1 MLNDAISKLEE
12 ALVIN
17 PAKAD
22 SLWYIGNAN
31 TSYAILTPDLV
42 EAKEYFDKASDYF
55 QQAVDEEPSND
66 PYHKSLEV
74 TAKSCTWRF
83 MSVESVNKLW
93 WRVFCFFK
101 CKGFQEE

>member
-1 MLNDAISKLEE
+1 MIS
-12 ALVIN
+12 

-55 QQAVDEEPSND
+55 QQAVDE
-66 PYHKSLEV
+66 V
-74 TAKSCTWRF
+74 IF
-83 MSVESVNKLW
+83 
-93 WRVFCFFK
+93 
-101 CKGFQEE
+101 